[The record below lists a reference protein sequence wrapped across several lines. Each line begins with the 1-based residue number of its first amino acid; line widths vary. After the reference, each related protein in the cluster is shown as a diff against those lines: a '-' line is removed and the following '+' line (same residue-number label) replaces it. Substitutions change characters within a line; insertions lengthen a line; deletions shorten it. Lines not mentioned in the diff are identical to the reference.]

1 MEAECRRTAEHLQF
15 LAPRISHSVAV
26 LVLGLDFYSEEP
38 DGVGEGI
45 NVFIF
50 PDLSPSVG
58 SEATLLAK
66 RWDSILGGGALASF
80 ADTSLLLGKQRV
92 EPVTSWEAAEKQIEA
107 WGVFCHV
114 FLGYADVH
122 PPHTR
127 YATSSRK
134 PPTLG

>member
-1 MEAECRRTAEHLQF
+1 M
-15 LAPRISHSVAV
+15 
-26 LVLGLDFYSEEP
+26 
-38 DGVGEGI
+38 
-45 NVFIF
+45 
-50 PDLSPSVG
+50 
-58 SEATLLAK
+58 AK